1 MGDHHSDRH
10 PEVVAAGVEGDNLIT
25 NRRCRHMRNSKISR
39 PNSTKRFGGSRP
51 FYRVFSTVN
60 GGREHQLDLDHKE
73 ER

>member
-1 MGDHHSDRH
+1 MK
-10 PEVVAAGVEGDNLIT
+10 
-25 NRRCRHMRNSKISR
+25 NSKISR